1 VPETAANLHRQLL
14 GVQPYFLAPD
24 IVGTAEYYRDTLGFH
39 FDGYWG
45 EPPSFV
51 MVERD
56 GVAIMLRAGGE
67 RGRRLSNRATHS
79 EAWDVYVW
87 VRDLE
92 SLHGELKAAG
102 AKILA
107 GPVERA
113 YHCRELEVEDCNG
126 YVICFG
132 QDVS

>member
-1 VPETAANLHRQLL
+1 VNLHRQLL

-24 IVGTAEYYRDTLGFH
+24 IVGTAEYYRDRLGFH
-39 FDGYWG
+39 FDGFWG
-45 EPPSFV
+45 NPPSSV

-67 RGRRLSNRATHS
+67 SGVRLSNRASHA

-87 VRDLE
+87 VRDLDA
-92 SLHGELKAAG
+92 LHGELRAAG
-102 AKILA
+102 ANIIA